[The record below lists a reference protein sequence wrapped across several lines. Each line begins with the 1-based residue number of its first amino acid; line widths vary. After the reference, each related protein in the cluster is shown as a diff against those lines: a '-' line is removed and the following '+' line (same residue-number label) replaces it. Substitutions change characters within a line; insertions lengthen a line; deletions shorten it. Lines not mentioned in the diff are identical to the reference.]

1 MLPLA
6 GSAVES
12 FGPFLVPVLVF
23 AAGLVGYGV
32 LYALN
37 RRR

>member
-1 MLPLA
+1 MLALA
-6 GSAVES
+6 ASVVET
-12 FGPFLVPVLVF
+12 FGPFLVPAAVF